1 MIHDSVACRVN
12 ALAALFTA
20 NLDNDISLMTKLSQ
34 KLHVIDVKGQAG
46 R

>member
-1 MIHDSVACRVN
+1 MIHDSVACRLT
-12 ALAALFTA
+12 ALAALFAA
-20 NLDNDISLMTKLSQ
+20 NLDKDIPLKTQLLQ